1 MTIENTIDTTF
12 SFQAGKPVTGSQLA
26 GREDIIQQI
35 MQLTLNGQS
44 VVLIAPRRFGKYW
57 RQSRQANIFP

>member
-1 MTIENTIDTTF
+1 MTKENAIDTTF

-35 MQLTLNGQS
+35 MQAALVQL
-44 VVLIAPRRFGKYW
+44 
-57 RQSRQANIFP
+57 